1 MLERYLFKSGSF
13 LACLAAALSQHIV
26 DNGLIF
32 SGEQWAMAVDLM
44 QIGVSGLRTSQ
55 KQLDVASHNITNVNT
70 PGYSRQV
77 VEQKSDDAQWNGNNY
92 YGTGAY
98 IDNVSRAY
106 DQFVA
111 RELTLSTTQLEEA
124 NVKQQHLAML
134 DDFTSNSAVNSVN
147 SMNDFYHSVRS
158 LADNPSDLGS
168 RQTVLEHA
176 NQAAVNLNN
185 AHETLTNIRTD
196 VDQQLSVSL
205 ERVNALGQELA
216 AVNTSL
222 QQQSSS
228 DGSNDLFDQ
237 QRTLINELAKYTQVT
252 VLADKGSLANTVIIG
267 SGDTL
272 VSGVT
277 ASQLKLIDG
286 DPDIANKQIALI
298 NGNNS
303 KPIKSDTV
311 GGSLGAMLT
320 VRDDVID
327 KSLDQ
332 LGQMAIGF
340 GSQMN
345 DLQQQGVD
353 LNGQQGQALFNDINS
368 TEAMSQ
374 RALKPFGSSSDISVK
389 IDDINQLKL
398 GDYQLVS
405 EAEEGIDKKISISHM
420 VIDQQGNKTQLEA
433 NDEGKFVAKVDGL
446 EIIVNEQP
454 SLIAGETETTII
466 QPLRRGAADISLA
479 MTDPRGLAGH
489 RQFTAIAAESNSGSA
504 TITKLDNV
512 PDDAAGRYQL
522 KLNSVD
528 EKMTV
533 TVTDLKTNAEVE
545 LVDNSYSV
553 DDGATIVFKTSDT
566 TSIPVMTL
574 SAGAKANDSF
584 EIELGAQNS
593 QGGNGNFLAMQQ
605 VQHQKTMA
613 DGKSS
618 VIDVFEGLATD
629 VGMLKKNA
637 DKLSE
642 VNQLD
647 FDSASERVSNLS
659 GVNLDEEAAN
669 LMKFQQSYMASSRIM
684 SVAKETFDTL
694 MRAV

>member
-1 MLERYLFKSGSF
+1 M
-13 LACLAAALSQHIV
+13 AL
-26 DNGLIF
+26 
-32 SGEQWAMAVDLM
+32 DLM

-77 VEQKSDDAQWNGNNY
+77 VEQKADDAQWNGNSY

-106 DQFVA
+106 DQFAA

-134 DDFTSNSAVNSVN
+134 DDFTSKSAVNSVN

-185 AHETLTNIRTD
+185 SHETLTNIRTD
-196 VDQQLSVSL
+196 VNQQLSVSL
-205 ERVNALGQELA
+205 DRVNALGQELA

-237 QRTLINELAKYTQVT
+237 QRTLINELAQYTQVT

-272 VSGVT
+272 VSGVS
-277 ASQLKLIDG
+277 ASQLELVDG

-303 KPIKSDTV
+303 KPIKSDTI

-332 LGQMAIGF
+332 LGQMALGF
-340 GSQMN
+340 ASQMN

-353 LNGQQGQALFNDINS
+353 LEGQQGQALFNDINS
-368 TEAMSQ
+368 PNAMSQ

-389 IDDINQLKL
+389 IDDINQLKI

-405 EAEEGIDKKISISHM
+405 DATSHTL
-420 VIDQQGNKTQLEA
+420 IDQQGNKTALTA
-433 NDEGKFVAKVDGL
+433 NAKGKFEAKVDGL
-446 EIIVNEQP
+446 EITINKP
-454 SLIAGETETTII
+454 PTLMAGETETAII

-479 MTDPRGLAGH
+479 LTDPRGLAGH
-489 RQFTAIAAESNSGSA
+489 RQLTAIAAESNLGSA
-504 TITKLDNV
+504 TITKATAVSDN
-512 PDDAAGRYQL
+512 AAGRYQL
-522 KLNSVD
+522 QLNAAGD
-528 EKMTV
+528 QV
-533 TVTDLKTNAEVE
+533 TVTDLKTNTNIELADNQYSAEK
-545 LVDNSYSV
+545 
-553 DDGATIVFKTSDT
+553 GATIAFKTGATS
-566 TSIPVMTL
+566 SIPVMTL

-584 EIELGAQNS
+584 EVELGTQNA

-618 VIDVFEGLATD
+618 VIDLFEGLATD
-629 VGMLKKNA
+629 IGMLKKNA

>member
-1 MLERYLFKSGSF
+1 M
-13 LACLAAALSQHIV
+13 LAAALSQHV
-26 DNGLIF
+26 VGNGLIF
-32 SGEQWAMAVDLM
+32 SGEQWAMALDLM

-77 VEQKSDDAQWNGNNY
+77 VEQKTDDAQWNGNSY

-106 DQFVA
+106 DQFAA

-124 NVKQQHLAML
+124 NVKQQHLTML
-134 DDFTSNSAVNSVN
+134 DDFTSKSAVNSVN

-158 LADNPSDLGS
+158 LADTPNDLGS

-176 NQAAVNLNN
+176 NQAAANLNN
-185 AHETLTNIRTD
+185 AHEMLTNIRTD
-196 VDQQLSVSL
+196 VNQQLSVSL

-222 QQQSSS
+222 QQQSSR

-252 VLADKGSLANTVIIG
+252 VLADKGSLAHTVIIG

-272 VSGVT
+272 VSGVS
-277 ASQLKLIDG
+277 ASQLKVVDG
-286 DPDIANKQIALI
+286 DPDIANKQIALV
-298 NGNNS
+298 NGNSS
-303 KPIKSDTV
+303 KPIKSDTI

-340 GSQMN
+340 ASQMN
-345 DLQQQGVD
+345 QLQKQGVD
-353 LNGQQGQALFNDINS
+353 LEGNQGQDLFNDVNS
-368 TEAMSQ
+368 ANAMSQ
-374 RALKPFGSSSDISVK
+374 RALKPFGSQSDISVK
-389 IDDINQLKL
+389 IEDINQLKI

-405 EAEEGIDKKISISHM
+405 EATGHTL
-420 VIDQQGNKTQLEA
+420 IDQQGNKTQLTVNA
-433 NDEGKFVAKVDGL
+433 NGKFSTKIDGL
-446 EIIVNEQP
+446 EITVNTP
-454 SLIAGETETTII
+454 PTLIAGETETAVI

-489 RQFTAIAAESNSGSA
+489 SQLMAIATESNTGLA
-504 TITKLDNV
+504 TIAKVSTAV
-512 PDDAAGRYQL
+512 PDNFSGRYQL
-522 KLNSVD
+522 QLNAAGD
-528 EKMTV
+528 QI
-533 TVTDLKTNAEVE
+533 TVTDLKTNATVE
-545 LVDNSYSV
+545 LADNSYSAV
-553 DDGATIVFKTSDT
+553 NGATVAFKTGTT
-566 TSIPVMTL
+566 TSTPVMTL
-574 SAGAKANDSF
+574 SAGAQANDSF
-584 EIELGAQNS
+584 EIELGAQS
-593 QGGNGNFLAMQQ
+593 AQGGNGNFLAMQQ

-613 DGKSS
+613 EGKSS
-618 VIDVFEGLATD
+618 VIDLFEGLATD
-629 VGMLKKNA
+629 IGMLKKNA
-637 DKLSE
+637 DKSSE
-642 VNQLD
+642 INQLD

>member
-1 MLERYLFKSGSF
+1 M
-13 LACLAAALSQHIV
+13 AL
-26 DNGLIF
+26 
-32 SGEQWAMAVDLM
+32 DLM

-77 VEQKSDDAQWNGNNY
+77 VEQKADDAQWNGNSY

-106 DQFVA
+106 DQFAA

-134 DDFTSNSAVNSVN
+134 DDFTSKSAVNSVN

-185 AHETLTNIRTD
+185 SHETLTNIRTD
-196 VDQQLSVSL
+196 VNQQLSVSL
-205 ERVNALGQELA
+205 DRVNALGQELA

-237 QRTLINELAKYTQVT
+237 QRTLINELAQYTQVT

-272 VSGVT
+272 VSGVS
-277 ASQLKLIDG
+277 ASQLKLVDG

-303 KPIKSDTV
+303 KPIKSDTI

-332 LGQMAIGF
+332 LGQMALGF
-340 GSQMN
+340 ASQMN

-353 LNGQQGQALFNDINS
+353 LEGQQGQALFNDINS
-368 TEAMSQ
+368 PNAMSQ

-389 IDDINQLKL
+389 IDDINQLKI

-405 EAEEGIDKKISISHM
+405 EAAEGIDKKIAISHM

-454 SLIAGETETTII
+454 SLIAGETETAII

-479 MTDPRGLAGH
+479 LTDPRGLAGH
-489 RQFTAIAAESNSGSA
+489 RQLTAIAAESNLGSA
-504 TITKLDNV
+504 TITKATAVSDN
-512 PDDAAGRYQL
+512 AAGRYQL
-522 KLNSVD
+522 QLNAAGD
-528 EKMTV
+528 QV
-533 TVTDLKTNAEVE
+533 TVTDLKTNTNIELADNQYSAEK
-545 LVDNSYSV
+545 
-553 DDGATIVFKTSDT
+553 GATIAFKTGA
-566 TSIPVMTL
+566 TSSPVMTL

-584 EIELGAQNS
+584 EVELGTQNA

-618 VIDVFEGLATD
+618 VIDLFEGLATD
-629 VGMLKKNA
+629 IGMLKKNA

>member
-1 MLERYLFKSGSF
+1 
-13 LACLAAALSQHIV
+13 
-26 DNGLIF
+26 
-32 SGEQWAMAVDLM
+32 MAVDLM

-77 VEQKSDDAQWNGNNY
+77 VEQKADDAQWNGNSY

-106 DQFVA
+106 DQFAA

-134 DDFTSNSAVNSVN
+134 DDFTSKSAVNSVN

-158 LADNPSDLGS
+158 LADNPNDLGS

-196 VDQQLSVSL
+196 VNQQLSVSL

-237 QRTLINELAKYTQVT
+237 QRTLINELAQYTQVT

-272 VSGVT
+272 VSGVS
-277 ASQLKLIDG
+277 ASQLKLVDG

-303 KPIKSDTV
+303 KPIKSDTI

-332 LGQMAIGF
+332 LGQMALGF

-368 TEAMSQ
+368 PNAMSQ

-389 IDDINQLKL
+389 IDDINQLKI
-398 GDYQLVS
+398 GDYQL
-405 EAEEGIDKKISISHM
+405 ISDATSHTL
-420 VIDQQGNKTQLEA
+420 IDQQGNKTALTA
-433 NDEGKFVAKVDGL
+433 NEKGKFEAKVDGL
-446 EIIVNEQP
+446 EITINQP
-454 SLIAGETETTII
+454 PTLMAGETETTII

-479 MTDPRGLAGH
+479 LTDPRGLAGH
-489 RQFTAIAAESNSGSA
+489 RQLTAIAAESNLGSA
-504 TITKLDNV
+504 TITKATAVSDN
-512 PDDAAGRYQL
+512 AAGRYQL
-522 KLNSVD
+522 QLNAVGD
-528 EKMTV
+528 QV
-533 TVTDLKTNAEVE
+533 TVTDLKTNTNVE
-545 LVDNSYSV
+545 LAENKYSAEN
-553 DDGATIVFKTSDT
+553 GATIAFKTGATS
-566 TSIPVMTL
+566 SIPVMSL

-584 EIELGAQNS
+584 EIELGTQNA

-618 VIDVFEGLATD
+618 VIDLFEGLATD
-629 VGMLKKNA
+629 IGMLKKNA

>member
-1 MLERYLFKSGSF
+1 M
-13 LACLAAALSQHIV
+13 AL
-26 DNGLIF
+26 
-32 SGEQWAMAVDLM
+32 DLM

-77 VEQKSDDAQWNGNNY
+77 VEQKADDAQWNGNSY

-106 DQFVA
+106 DQFAA

-134 DDFTSNSAVNSVN
+134 DDFTSKSAVNSVN

-196 VDQQLSVSL
+196 VNQQLSVSL
-205 ERVNALGQELA
+205 DRVNALGQELA

-222 QQQSSS
+222 QQQPSS
-228 DGSNDLFDQ
+228 DGNNDLFDQ
-237 QRTLINELAKYTQVT
+237 QRTLINELAQYTQVT

-272 VSGVT
+272 VSGVS
-277 ASQLKLIDG
+277 ASQLKLVDG

-303 KPIKSDTV
+303 KPIKSDTI

-327 KSLDQ
+327 KSLDK

-340 GSQMN
+340 ASQMN

-368 TEAMSQ
+368 PNAMQQ
-374 RALKPFGSSSDISVK
+374 RALKPFGSASDISVK
-389 IDDINQLKL
+389 IDDINQLKI

-405 EAEEGIDKKISISHM
+405 DATSHTL
-420 VIDQQGNKTQLEA
+420 IDQQGNKTALTVNA
-433 NDEGKFVAKVDGL
+433 KGKFEAKVDGL
-446 EIIVNEQP
+446 DITINKPPTLMV
-454 SLIAGETETTII
+454 GETETTII

-479 MTDPRGLAGH
+479 ITDPRGLAGH
-489 RQFTAIAAESNSGSA
+489 RQLTAIAAESNLGSA
-504 TITKLDNV
+504 TITKATAVSDN
-512 PDDAAGRYQL
+512 AAGRYQL
-522 KLNSVD
+522 QLNAAGD
-528 EKMTV
+528 QV
-533 TVTDLKTNAEVE
+533 TVTDLKTNTNVE
-545 LVDNSYSV
+545 LADNKYSAEK
-553 DDGATIVFKTSDT
+553 GATIAFKTGT
-566 TSIPVMTL
+566 TSSIPVMTL

-584 EIELGAQNS
+584 EIELGVKNA

-613 DGKSS
+613 NGKSS
-618 VIDVFEGLATD
+618 VIDLFEGLATD
-629 VGMLKKNA
+629 IGMLKKNA

>member
-106 DQFVA
+106 DQFAA

-185 AHETLTNIRTD
+185 SHETLTNIRTD
-196 VDQQLSVSL
+196 VNQQLSVSL

-303 KPIKSDTV
+303 KPIKSDTI

-340 GSQMN
+340 ASQMN

-368 TEAMSQ
+368 PNAMSQ

-389 IDDINQLKL
+389 IDDINQLKI

-405 EAEEGIDKKISISHM
+405 DATSHTL
-420 VIDQQGNKTQLEA
+420 VDQQGNKTALTVNA
-433 NDEGKFVAKVDGL
+433 KGKFEAKVDGL
-446 EIIVNEQP
+446 EITINKLP
-454 SLIAGETETTII
+454 TLMTGETETAII

-479 MTDPRGLAGH
+479 LTDPRGLAGH
-489 RQFTAIAAESNSGSA
+489 RQLTAIAAESNTGSA
-504 TITKLDNV
+504 TITKATAVPDNV
-512 PDDAAGRYQL
+512 AGRYQL
-522 KLNSVD
+522 QLNAAGD
-528 EKMTV
+528 QI
-533 TVTDLKTNAEVE
+533 TVTDLKNNAEVE
-545 LVDNSYSV
+545 LADNKYSSEN
-553 DDGATIVFKTSDT
+553 GATIAFKTSAT
-566 TSIPVMTL
+566 TSIPVMTI
-574 SAGAKANDSF
+574 SANAAANDSF

-618 VIDVFEGLATD
+618 VIDVFESLATD

>member
-1 MLERYLFKSGSF
+1 
-13 LACLAAALSQHIV
+13 
-26 DNGLIF
+26 
-32 SGEQWAMAVDLM
+32 MAVDLM

-55 KQLDVASHNITNVNT
+55 KQLDVTSHNITNVNT

-77 VEQKSDDAQWNGNNY
+77 VEQKADDAQWNGNSY

-106 DQFVA
+106 DQFAA

-134 DDFTSNSAVNSVN
+134 DDFTSKSAVNSVN

-158 LADNPSDLGS
+158 LADNPNDLGS

-196 VDQQLSVSL
+196 VNQQLSVSL

-237 QRTLINELAKYTQVT
+237 QRTLINELAQYTQVT

-272 VSGVT
+272 VSGVS
-277 ASQLKLIDG
+277 ASQLKLVDG

-303 KPIKSDTV
+303 KPIKSDTI

-332 LGQMAIGF
+332 LGQMALGF

-368 TEAMSQ
+368 PNAMSQ

-389 IDDINQLKL
+389 IDDINQLKI
-398 GDYQLVS
+398 GDYQL
-405 EAEEGIDKKISISHM
+405 ISDATSHTL
-420 VIDQQGNKTQLEA
+420 IDQQGNKTALTA
-433 NDEGKFVAKVDGL
+433 NVKGKFEAKVDGL
-446 EIIVNEQP
+446 EITINQP
-454 SLIAGETETTII
+454 PTLMAGETETAII

-479 MTDPRGLAGH
+479 LTDPRGLAGH
-489 RQFTAIAAESNSGSA
+489 RQLTAIAAESNLGSA
-504 TITKLDNV
+504 TITKATAVSDN
-512 PDDAAGRYQL
+512 AAGRYQL
-522 KLNSVD
+522 QLNAAGD
-528 EKMTV
+528 QV
-533 TVTDLKTNAEVE
+533 TVTDLKTNTNVE
-545 LVDNSYSV
+545 LADNKYSAEN
-553 DDGATIVFKTSDT
+553 GATIAFKTGATS
-566 TSIPVMTL
+566 SIPVMSL

-584 EIELGAQNS
+584 EIELGTQNA

-618 VIDVFEGLATD
+618 VIDLFEGLATD
-629 VGMLKKNA
+629 IGMLKKNA

>member
-1 MLERYLFKSGSF
+1 
-13 LACLAAALSQHIV
+13 
-26 DNGLIF
+26 
-32 SGEQWAMAVDLM
+32 MAVDLM

-106 DQFVA
+106 DQFAA

-134 DDFTSNSAVNSVN
+134 DDFTSKSAVNSVN

-196 VDQQLSVSL
+196 VNQQLSVSL

-286 DPDIANKQIALI
+286 APDIANKQIALI

-303 KPIKSDTV
+303 KPIKSDTI

-340 GSQMN
+340 ASQMN

-368 TEAMSQ
+368 PNAMSQ

-389 IDDINQLKL
+389 IDDINQLKI

-405 EAEEGIDKKISISHM
+405 DATSHTL
-420 VIDQQGNKTQLEA
+420 VDQQGNKTALTVNA
-433 NDEGKFVAKVDGL
+433 KGKFEAKVNGL
-446 EIIVNEQP
+446 EITINKL
-454 SLIAGETETTII
+454 STLMTGETETAII

-479 MTDPRGLAGH
+479 LTDPRGLAGH
-489 RQFTAIAAESNSGSA
+489 RQLTAIAAESNTGSA
-504 TITKLDNV
+504 TITKATAVPDNV
-512 PDDAAGRYQL
+512 AGRYQL
-522 KLNSVD
+522 QLNAAGD
-528 EKMTV
+528 QI
-533 TVTDLKTNAEVE
+533 TVTDLKNNAEVE
-545 LVDNSYSV
+545 LADNKYSSEN
-553 DDGATIVFKTSDT
+553 GATIAFKTSAT
-566 TSIPVMTL
+566 TSIPVMTI
-574 SAGAKANDSF
+574 SANAAANDSF

-618 VIDVFEGLATD
+618 VIDVFESLATD

>member
-13 LACLAAALSQHIV
+13 LACLAAVLSQHIV

-77 VEQKSDDAQWNGNNY
+77 VEQKTDDAQWNGNNY

-106 DQFVA
+106 DQFAA

-134 DDFTSNSAVNSVN
+134 DDFTSKSAVNSVN

-185 AHETLTNIRTD
+185 ADETLTNIRTD
-196 VDQQLSVSL
+196 VNQQLSVSL

-303 KPIKSDTV
+303 KPIKSDTI

-340 GSQMN
+340 ASQMN

-374 RALKPFGSSSDISVK
+374 RALKPFGSASDISVK
-389 IDDINQLKL
+389 IDDINQLKI

-405 EAEEGIDKKISISHM
+405 EAAEGIDKKIAIRHM

-479 MTDPRGLAGH
+479 LTDPRGLAGH
-489 RQFTAIAAESNSGSA
+489 RQLTAIAAESNTGSA
-504 TITKLDNV
+504 TITKATAVPDNV
-512 PDDAAGRYQL
+512 AGRYQL
-522 KLNSVD
+522 QLNAAGD
-528 EKMTV
+528 QI
-533 TVTDLKTNAEVE
+533 TVTDLKNNAEVE
-545 LVDNSYSV
+545 LVDNSYSA
-553 DDGATIVFKTSDT
+553 DKSATIAFKTGATS
-566 TSIPVMTL
+566 SIPVMTL

-584 EIELGAQNS
+584 EIELGTQNS

-618 VIDVFEGLATD
+618 VIDVFESLATD

>member
-106 DQFVA
+106 DQFAA

-134 DDFTSNSAVNSVN
+134 DDFTSKSAVNSVN

-185 AHETLTNIRTD
+185 SHETLTNIRTD
-196 VDQQLSVSL
+196 VNHQLSVSL

-345 DLQQQGVD
+345 DLQQLGVD

-374 RALKPFGSSSDISVK
+374 RALKPFDSDSAISVK

-405 EAEEGIDKKISISHM
+405 DATSHTL
-420 VIDQQGNKTQLEA
+420 IDQQGNETVLTA
-433 NDEGKFVAKVDGL
+433 NTKGKLAAKVDGL
-446 EIIVNEQP
+446 EITINTP
-454 SLIAGETETTII
+454 PTLMAGETETTII

-489 RQFTAIAAESNSGSA
+489 RQFTAIAAESNLGSA
-504 TITKLDNV
+504 TITKAENV

-545 LVDNSYSV
+545 LVDNSYST
-553 DDGATIVFKTSDT
+553 DKSTTIVFKHDDPP
-566 TSIPVMTL
+566 SIPVMTL

-618 VIDVFEGLATD
+618 VIDVFESLATD

>member
-1 MLERYLFKSGSF
+1 
-13 LACLAAALSQHIV
+13 
-26 DNGLIF
+26 
-32 SGEQWAMAVDLM
+32 MAVDLM

-77 VEQKSDDAQWNGNNY
+77 VEQKADDAQWNGNSY

-106 DQFVA
+106 DQFAA

-134 DDFTSNSAVNSVN
+134 DDFTSKSAVNSVN

-158 LADNPSDLGS
+158 LADNPNDLGS

-196 VDQQLSVSL
+196 VNQQLSVSL

-228 DGSNDLFDQ
+228 DDSNDLFDQ
-237 QRTLINELAKYTQVT
+237 QRTLINELAQYTQVT

-272 VSGVT
+272 VSGVS
-277 ASQLKLIDG
+277 ASQLKLVDG

-303 KPIKSDTV
+303 KPIKSDTI

-332 LGQMAIGF
+332 LGQMALGF

-368 TEAMSQ
+368 PNAMSQ

-389 IDDINQLKL
+389 IDDINQLKI

-405 EAEEGIDKKISISHM
+405 EAVEGIDKKIAISHM
-420 VIDQQGNKTQLEA
+420 VIDHQGNKTQLEA

-454 SLIAGETETTII
+454 SLIAGETETAII

-479 MTDPRGLAGH
+479 LTDPRGLAGH
-489 RQFTAIAAESNSGSA
+489 RQLTAIAAESNLGSA
-504 TITKLDNV
+504 TITKATAVSDN
-512 PDDAAGRYQL
+512 AAGRYQL
-522 KLNSVD
+522 QLNAAGD
-528 EKMTV
+528 QV
-533 TVTDLKTNAEVE
+533 TVTDLKTNTNVE
-545 LVDNSYSV
+545 LADNKYSAEN
-553 DDGATIVFKTSDT
+553 GATIAFKTGA
-566 TSIPVMTL
+566 TSSISVMSL

-584 EIELGAQNS
+584 EIELGTQNA

-618 VIDVFEGLATD
+618 VIDLFEGLATD
-629 VGMLKKNA
+629 IGMLKKNA

>member
-1 MLERYLFKSGSF
+1 M
-13 LACLAAALSQHIV
+13 
-26 DNGLIF
+26 NF
-32 SGEQWAMAVDLM
+32 SGEQQAMALDLM

-77 VEQKSDDAQWNGNNY
+77 VEQKADDAQWNGNSY

-106 DQFVA
+106 DQFAA

-134 DDFTSNSAVNSVN
+134 DDFTSKSAVNSVN

-185 AHETLTNIRTD
+185 SHETLTNIRTD
-196 VDQQLSVSL
+196 VNQQLSVSL
-205 ERVNALGQELA
+205 DRVNALGQELA

-237 QRTLINELAKYTQVT
+237 QRTLINELAQYTQVT

-272 VSGVT
+272 VSGVS
-277 ASQLKLIDG
+277 ASQLKLVDG

-303 KPIKSDTV
+303 KPIKSDTI

-332 LGQMAIGF
+332 LGQMALGF
-340 GSQMN
+340 ASQMN

-368 TEAMSQ
+368 PNAMSQ

-389 IDDINQLKL
+389 IDDINQLKI

-405 EAEEGIDKKISISHM
+405 DATSHTL
-420 VIDQQGNKTQLEA
+420 IDQQGNKTALTA
-433 NDEGKFVAKVDGL
+433 NAKGKFEAKVDGL
-446 EIIVNEQP
+446 EITINKP
-454 SLIAGETETTII
+454 PTLMAGETETTII

-479 MTDPRGLAGH
+479 LTDPRGLAGH
-489 RQFTAIAAESNSGSA
+489 RQLTAIAAESNLGSA
-504 TITKLDNV
+504 TITKATAVSDN
-512 PDDAAGRYQL
+512 AAGRYQL
-522 KLNSVD
+522 QLNAAGD
-528 EKMTV
+528 QV
-533 TVTDLKTNAEVE
+533 TVTDLKTNTNIELADNQYSAEK
-545 LVDNSYSV
+545 
-553 DDGATIVFKTSDT
+553 GATIAFKTGATS
-566 TSIPVMTL
+566 SIPVMTL
-574 SAGAKANDSF
+574 SVGAKANDSF
-584 EIELGAQNS
+584 EVELGTQNA

-618 VIDVFEGLATD
+618 VIDLFEGLATD
-629 VGMLKKNA
+629 IGMLKKNA

>member
-1 MLERYLFKSGSF
+1 L
-13 LACLAAALSQHIV
+13 
-26 DNGLIF
+26 NF
-32 SGEQWAMAVDLM
+32 SGEQQAMALDLM

-77 VEQKSDDAQWNGNNY
+77 VEQKADDAQWNGNSY

-106 DQFVA
+106 DQFAA

-134 DDFTSNSAVNSVN
+134 DDFTSKSAVNSVN

-185 AHETLTNIRTD
+185 SHETLTNIRTD
-196 VDQQLSVSL
+196 VNQQLSVSL
-205 ERVNALGQELA
+205 DRVNALGQELA

-237 QRTLINELAKYTQVT
+237 QRTLINELAQYTQVT

-272 VSGVT
+272 VSGVS
-277 ASQLKLIDG
+277 ASQLKLVDG

-303 KPIKSDTV
+303 KPIKSDTI

-332 LGQMAIGF
+332 LGQMALGF
-340 GSQMN
+340 ASQMN

-353 LNGQQGQALFNDINS
+353 LEGQQGQALFNDINS
-368 TEAMSQ
+368 PNAMSQ

-389 IDDINQLKL
+389 IDDINQLKI

-405 EAEEGIDKKISISHM
+405 EAAEGIDKKIAISHM

-479 MTDPRGLAGH
+479 LTDPRGLAGH
-489 RQFTAIAAESNSGSA
+489 RQLTAIAAESNLGSA
-504 TITKLDNV
+504 TITKATAVSDN
-512 PDDAAGRYQL
+512 AAGRYQL
-522 KLNSVD
+522 QLNAAGD
-528 EKMTV
+528 QV
-533 TVTDLKTNAEVE
+533 TVTDLKTNTNIELADNKYSAEK
-545 LVDNSYSV
+545 
-553 DDGATIVFKTSDT
+553 GATIAFKTGATS
-566 TSIPVMTL
+566 SIPVMTL

-584 EIELGAQNS
+584 EVELGTQNA

-618 VIDVFEGLATD
+618 VIDLFEGLATD
-629 VGMLKKNA
+629 IGMLKKNA

>member
-1 MLERYLFKSGSF
+1 
-13 LACLAAALSQHIV
+13 
-26 DNGLIF
+26 
-32 SGEQWAMAVDLM
+32 MAVDLM

-77 VEQKSDDAQWNGNNY
+77 VEQKADDAQWNGNSY

-106 DQFVA
+106 DQFA
-111 RELTLSTTQLEEA
+111 ACELTLSTTQLEEA

-134 DDFTSNSAVNSVN
+134 DDFTSKSAVNSVN

-158 LADNPSDLGS
+158 LADNPNDLGS

-176 NQAAVNLNN
+176 NQATVNLNN

-196 VDQQLSVSL
+196 VNQQLSVSL

-237 QRTLINELAKYTQVT
+237 QRTLINELAQYTQVT

-272 VSGVT
+272 VSGVS
-277 ASQLKLIDG
+277 ASQLKLVDG

-303 KPIKSDTV
+303 KPIKSDTI

-332 LGQMAIGF
+332 LGQMALGF

-368 TEAMSQ
+368 PNAMSQ

-389 IDDINQLKL
+389 IDDINQLKI
-398 GDYQLVS
+398 GDYQL
-405 EAEEGIDKKISISHM
+405 ISDATSHTL
-420 VIDQQGNKTQLEA
+420 IDQQGNKTALTA
-433 NDEGKFVAKVDGL
+433 NEKGKFEAKVDGL
-446 EIIVNEQP
+446 EITINQP
-454 SLIAGETETTII
+454 PTLMAGETETTII

-479 MTDPRGLAGH
+479 LTDPRGLAGH
-489 RQFTAIAAESNSGSA
+489 RQLTAIAAESNLGSA
-504 TITKLDNV
+504 TIIKATAVSDNV
-512 PDDAAGRYQL
+512 AGRYQL
-522 KLNSVD
+522 QLNAAGD
-528 EKMTV
+528 QV
-533 TVTDLKTNAEVE
+533 TVTDLKTNTNVE
-545 LVDNSYSV
+545 LADNKYSAEN
-553 DDGATIVFKTSDT
+553 GATIAFKTGATS
-566 TSIPVMTL
+566 SIPVMSL

-584 EIELGAQNS
+584 EIELGTQNA

-618 VIDVFEGLATD
+618 VIDLFEGLATD
-629 VGMLKKNA
+629 IGMLKKNA

>member
-1 MLERYLFKSGSF
+1 
-13 LACLAAALSQHIV
+13 
-26 DNGLIF
+26 
-32 SGEQWAMAVDLM
+32 MAVDLM

-106 DQFVA
+106 DQFAA

-134 DDFTSNSAVNSVN
+134 DDFTSKSAVNSVN

-185 AHETLTNIRTD
+185 SHETLTNIRTD
-196 VDQQLSVSL
+196 VNHQLSVSL

-345 DLQQQGVD
+345 DLQQLGVD

-374 RALKPFGSSSDISVK
+374 RALKPFDSDSAISVK

-405 EAEEGIDKKISISHM
+405 DATSHTL
-420 VIDQQGNKTQLEA
+420 IDQQGNETVLTA
-433 NDEGKFVAKVDGL
+433 NTKGKLAAKVDGL
-446 EIIVNEQP
+446 EITINTP
-454 SLIAGETETTII
+454 PTLMAGETETTII

-489 RQFTAIAAESNSGSA
+489 RQFTAIAAESNLGSA
-504 TITKLDNV
+504 TITKAENV

-545 LVDNSYSV
+545 LVDNSYST
-553 DDGATIVFKTSDT
+553 DKSTTIVFKHDDPP
-566 TSIPVMTL
+566 SIPVMTL

-618 VIDVFEGLATD
+618 VIDVFESLATD

>member
-1 MLERYLFKSGSF
+1 M
-13 LACLAAALSQHIV
+13 AL
-26 DNGLIF
+26 
-32 SGEQWAMAVDLM
+32 DLM

-77 VEQKSDDAQWNGNNY
+77 VEQKADDAQWNGNSY

-106 DQFVA
+106 DQFAA

-134 DDFTSNSAVNSVN
+134 DDFTSKSAVNSVN

-185 AHETLTNIRTD
+185 SHETLTNIRTD
-196 VDQQLSVSL
+196 VNQQLSVSL
-205 ERVNALGQELA
+205 DRVNALGQELA

-237 QRTLINELAKYTQVT
+237 QRTLINELAQYTQVT

-272 VSGVT
+272 VSGVS
-277 ASQLKLIDG
+277 ASQLELVDG

-303 KPIKSDTV
+303 KPIKSDTI

-332 LGQMAIGF
+332 LGQMALGF
-340 GSQMN
+340 ASQMN

-353 LNGQQGQALFNDINS
+353 LEGQQGQALFNDINNPN
-368 TEAMSQ
+368 AMSQ

-389 IDDINQLKL
+389 IDDINQLKI

-405 EAEEGIDKKISISHM
+405 DATSHTL
-420 VIDQQGNKTQLEA
+420 IDQQGNKTALTA
-433 NDEGKFVAKVDGL
+433 NAKGKFEAKVDGL
-446 EIIVNEQP
+446 EITINKP
-454 SLIAGETETTII
+454 PTLMAGETETTII

-479 MTDPRGLAGH
+479 LTDPRGLAGH
-489 RQFTAIAAESNSGSA
+489 RQLTAIAAESNLGSA
-504 TITKLDNV
+504 TITKATAVSDN
-512 PDDAAGRYQL
+512 AAGRYQL
-522 KLNSVD
+522 QLNAAGD
-528 EKMTV
+528 QV
-533 TVTDLKTNAEVE
+533 TVTDLKTNTNIELADNQYSAEK
-545 LVDNSYSV
+545 
-553 DDGATIVFKTSDT
+553 GATIAFKTGA
-566 TSIPVMTL
+566 TSSPVMTL

-584 EIELGAQNS
+584 EVELGTQNA

-618 VIDVFEGLATD
+618 VIDLFEGLATD
-629 VGMLKKNA
+629 IGMLKKNA

>member
-106 DQFVA
+106 DQFAA

-134 DDFTSNSAVNSVN
+134 DDFTSKSAVNSVN

-196 VDQQLSVSL
+196 VNQQLSVSL

-303 KPIKSDTV
+303 KPIKSDTI

-340 GSQMN
+340 ASQMN

-368 TEAMSQ
+368 PNAMSQ

-389 IDDINQLKL
+389 IDDINQLKI

-405 EAEEGIDKKISISHM
+405 DATSHTL
-420 VIDQQGNKTQLEA
+420 VDQQGNKTALTVNA
-433 NDEGKFVAKVDGL
+433 KGKFEAKVDGL
-446 EIIVNEQP
+446 EITINKLP
-454 SLIAGETETTII
+454 TLMTGETETAII

-479 MTDPRGLAGH
+479 LTDPRGLAGH
-489 RQFTAIAAESNSGSA
+489 RQLTAIAAESNTGSA
-504 TITKLDNV
+504 TITKATAVPDNV
-512 PDDAAGRYQL
+512 AGRYQL
-522 KLNSVD
+522 QLNAAGD
-528 EKMTV
+528 QI
-533 TVTDLKTNAEVE
+533 TVTDLKNNAEVE
-545 LVDNSYSV
+545 LVDNSYSA
-553 DDGATIVFKTSDT
+553 DKSATIVFKHDDPP
-566 TSIPVMTL
+566 SIPVMTL

-584 EIELGAQNS
+584 EIELGTQNS

-618 VIDVFEGLATD
+618 VIDVFESLATD

>member
-1 MLERYLFKSGSF
+1 M
-13 LACLAAALSQHIV
+13 AL
-26 DNGLIF
+26 
-32 SGEQWAMAVDLM
+32 DLM

-77 VEQKSDDAQWNGNNY
+77 VEQKADDAQWNGNSY

-106 DQFVA
+106 DQFAA

-134 DDFTSNSAVNSVN
+134 DDFTSKSAVNSVN

-185 AHETLTNIRTD
+185 SHETLTNIRTD
-196 VDQQLSVSL
+196 VNQQLSVSL
-205 ERVNALGQELA
+205 DRVNALGQELA

-237 QRTLINELAKYTQVT
+237 QRTLINELAQYTQVT

-272 VSGVT
+272 VSGVS
-277 ASQLKLIDG
+277 ASQLKLVDG

-303 KPIKSDTV
+303 KPIKSDTI

-332 LGQMAIGF
+332 LGQMALGF
-340 GSQMN
+340 ASQMN

-368 TEAMSQ
+368 PNAMSQ

-389 IDDINQLKL
+389 IDDINQLKI

-405 EAEEGIDKKISISHM
+405 DATSHTL
-420 VIDQQGNKTQLEA
+420 IDQQGNKTALTA
-433 NDEGKFVAKVDGL
+433 NAKGKFEAKVDGL
-446 EIIVNEQP
+446 EITINKP
-454 SLIAGETETTII
+454 PTLMAGETETTII

-479 MTDPRGLAGH
+479 LTDPRGLAGH
-489 RQFTAIAAESNSGSA
+489 RQLTAIAAESNLGSA
-504 TITKLDNV
+504 TITKATAVSDN
-512 PDDAAGRYQL
+512 AAGRYQL
-522 KLNSVD
+522 QLNAAGD
-528 EKMTV
+528 QV
-533 TVTDLKTNAEVE
+533 TVTDLKTNTNIELADNQYSAEK
-545 LVDNSYSV
+545 
-553 DDGATIVFKTSDT
+553 GATIAFKTGATS
-566 TSIPVMTL
+566 SIPVMTL
-574 SAGAKANDSF
+574 SVGAKANDSF
-584 EIELGAQNS
+584 EVELGTQNA

-618 VIDVFEGLATD
+618 VIDLFEGLATD
-629 VGMLKKNA
+629 IGMLKKNA

>member
-106 DQFVA
+106 DQFAA

-134 DDFTSNSAVNSVN
+134 DDFTSKSAVNSVN

-185 AHETLTNIRTD
+185 SHETLTNIRTD
-196 VDQQLSVSL
+196 VNQQLSVSL

-237 QRTLINELAKYTQVT
+237 QRTLINELSKYTQVT

-303 KPIKSDTV
+303 KPIKSDTI

-340 GSQMN
+340 ASQMN

-389 IDDINQLKL
+389 IDDINQLKI

-405 EAEEGIDKKISISHM
+405 DATSHTL
-420 VIDQQGNKTQLEA
+420 VDQQGNKTALTVNA
-433 NDEGKFVAKVDGL
+433 KGKFEAKVDGL
-446 EIIVNEQP
+446 EITINKP
-454 SLIAGETETTII
+454 PTLMTGETETAII

-479 MTDPRGLAGH
+479 LTDPRGLAGH
-489 RQFTAIAAESNSGSA
+489 RQLTAIAAESNTGSA
-504 TITKLDNV
+504 TITKATAVPDNV
-512 PDDAAGRYQL
+512 AGRYQL
-522 KLNSVD
+522 QLNAAGD
-528 EKMTV
+528 QI
-533 TVTDLKTNAEVE
+533 TVTDLKNNAEVE
-545 LVDNSYSV
+545 LVDNSYSA
-553 DDGATIVFKTSDT
+553 DKSATIVFKHDDPP
-566 TSIPVMTL
+566 SIPVMTL

-584 EIELGAQNS
+584 EIELGTQNS

-618 VIDVFEGLATD
+618 VIDVFESLATD

>member
-106 DQFVA
+106 DQFAA

-134 DDFTSNSAVNSVN
+134 DDFTSKSAVNSVN

-185 AHETLTNIRTD
+185 SHETLTNIRTD
-196 VDQQLSVSL
+196 VNQQLSVSL

-303 KPIKSDTV
+303 KPIKSDTI

-340 GSQMN
+340 ASQMN

-368 TEAMSQ
+368 PNAMSQ

-389 IDDINQLKL
+389 IDDINQLKI

-405 EAEEGIDKKISISHM
+405 DATSHTL
-420 VIDQQGNKTQLEA
+420 VDQQGNKTALTVNA
-433 NDEGKFVAKVDGL
+433 KGKFEAKVDGL
-446 EIIVNEQP
+446 EITINKLP
-454 SLIAGETETTII
+454 TLMTGETETAII

-479 MTDPRGLAGH
+479 LTDPRGLAGH
-489 RQFTAIAAESNSGSA
+489 RQLTAIAAESNTGSA
-504 TITKLDNV
+504 TITKATAVPDNV
-512 PDDAAGRYQL
+512 AGRYQL
-522 KLNSVD
+522 QLNAAGD
-528 EKMTV
+528 QI
-533 TVTDLKTNAEVE
+533 TVTDLKNNAEVE
-545 LVDNSYSV
+545 LVDNSYSA
-553 DDGATIVFKTSDT
+553 DKSATIVFKHDDPP
-566 TSIPVMTL
+566 SIPVMTL

-584 EIELGAQNS
+584 EIELGTQNS

-618 VIDVFEGLATD
+618 VIDVFESLATD

>member
-1 MLERYLFKSGSF
+1 
-13 LACLAAALSQHIV
+13 
-26 DNGLIF
+26 
-32 SGEQWAMAVDLM
+32 MAVDLM

-106 DQFVA
+106 DQFAA

-134 DDFTSNSAVNSVN
+134 DDFTSKSAVNSVN

-196 VDQQLSVSL
+196 VNQQLSVSL

-303 KPIKSDTV
+303 KPIKSDTI

-340 GSQMN
+340 ASQMN

-368 TEAMSQ
+368 AKAMSQ
-374 RALKPFGSSSDISVK
+374 RALGSSDISVK

-405 EAEEGIDKKISISHM
+405 DASSHTL
-420 VIDQQGNKTQLEA
+420 IDQQGNKTQLETDA
-433 NDEGKFVAKVDGL
+433 DGKFFAKVDGL
-446 EIIVNEQP
+446 EITINKPATLTV
-454 SLIAGETETTII
+454 GETETIII

-489 RQFTAIAAESNSGSA
+489 RQLTAIAAESNTGSA
-504 TITKLDNV
+504 TITKATAV
-512 PDDAAGRYQL
+512 PDNAAGRYQL
-522 KLNSVD
+522 QLNAAGD
-528 EKMTV
+528 QI
-533 TVTDLKTNAEVE
+533 TVTDLKNNAEVE
-545 LVDNSYSV
+545 LVDNSYSA
-553 DDGATIVFKTSDT
+553 DKSATIVFKHDDPP
-566 TSIPVMTL
+566 SIPVMTL

-584 EIELGAQNS
+584 EIELGTQNS

-618 VIDVFEGLATD
+618 VIDVFESLATD

>member
-1 MLERYLFKSGSF
+1 
-13 LACLAAALSQHIV
+13 
-26 DNGLIF
+26 
-32 SGEQWAMAVDLM
+32 MAVDLM

-77 VEQKSDDAQWNGNNY
+77 VEQKADDAQWNGNSY

-106 DQFVA
+106 DQFAA

-134 DDFTSNSAVNSVN
+134 DDFTSKSAVNSVN

-158 LADNPSDLGS
+158 LADNPNDLGS

-185 AHETLTNIRTD
+185 SHETLTNIRTD
-196 VDQQLSVSL
+196 VNQQLSVSL

-237 QRTLINELAKYTQVT
+237 QRTLINELAQYTQVT

-272 VSGVT
+272 VSGVS
-277 ASQLKLIDG
+277 ASQLKLVDG

-303 KPIKSDTV
+303 KPIKSDTI

-332 LGQMAIGF
+332 LGQMALGF
-340 GSQMN
+340 GAQMN

-368 TEAMSQ
+368 PNAMSQ

-389 IDDINQLKL
+389 IDDINQLKI
-398 GDYQLVS
+398 GDYQL
-405 EAEEGIDKKISISHM
+405 ISDATSHTL
-420 VIDQQGNKTQLEA
+420 IDQQGNKTALTA
-433 NDEGKFVAKVDGL
+433 NAKGKFEAKVDGL
-446 EIIVNEQP
+446 EITINKP
-454 SLIAGETETTII
+454 PTLMAGETETTII

-489 RQFTAIAAESNSGSA
+489 RQLTAIAAESNLGSA
-504 TITKLDNV
+504 TITKATAVPDNV
-512 PDDAAGRYQL
+512 AGRYQL
-522 KLNSVD
+522 QLNAAGD
-528 EKMTV
+528 QV
-533 TVTDLKTNAEVE
+533 TVTDLKTNTNVE
-545 LVDNSYSV
+545 LADNKYSAEN
-553 DDGATIVFKTSDT
+553 GATIAFKTGATPST
-566 TSIPVMTL
+566 PVMSL
-574 SAGAKANDSF
+574 SAGAQANDSF
-584 EIELGAQNS
+584 EIELGTQNA

-618 VIDVFEGLATD
+618 VIDLFEGLATD
-629 VGMLKKNA
+629 IGMLKKNA

>member
-1 MLERYLFKSGSF
+1 
-13 LACLAAALSQHIV
+13 
-26 DNGLIF
+26 
-32 SGEQWAMAVDLM
+32 MAVDLM

-77 VEQKSDDAQWNGNNY
+77 VEQKTDNAQWNGNNY

-106 DQFVA
+106 DQFAA

-134 DDFTSNSAVNSVN
+134 DDFTSKSAVNSVN

-185 AHETLTNIRTD
+185 SHETLTNIRTD
-196 VDQQLSVSL
+196 VNQQLSVSL

-303 KPIKSDTV
+303 KPIKSDTI

-340 GSQMN
+340 ASQMN

-405 EAEEGIDKKISISHM
+405 DATSHTL
-420 VIDQQGNKTQLEA
+420 IDQQGNETVLTA
-433 NDEGKFVAKVDGL
+433 NTKGKLAAKVDGL
-446 EIIVNEQP
+446 EITINTP
-454 SLIAGETETTII
+454 PTLMAGETETTII

-489 RQFTAIAAESNSGSA
+489 RQFTAIAAESNLGSA
-504 TITKLDNV
+504 TIAQVSTAVPDNFGRNYQVKFNDKLD
-512 PDDAAGRYQL
+512 QI
-522 KLNSVD
+522 
-528 EKMTV
+528 
-533 TVTDLKTNAEVE
+533 TVTDLKTNTNVE
-545 LVDNSYSV
+545 LADNKYSSEN
-553 DDGATIVFKTSDT
+553 GATIAIKTSDT

>member
-1 MLERYLFKSGSF
+1 M
-13 LACLAAALSQHIV
+13 AL
-26 DNGLIF
+26 
-32 SGEQWAMAVDLM
+32 DLM

-77 VEQKSDDAQWNGNNY
+77 VEQKADDAQWNGNSY

-106 DQFVA
+106 DQFAA

-134 DDFTSNSAVNSVN
+134 DDFTSKSAVNSVN

-185 AHETLTNIRTD
+185 SHETLTNIRTD
-196 VDQQLSVSL
+196 VNQQLSVSL
-205 ERVNALGQELA
+205 DRVNAVGQELA

-237 QRTLINELAKYTQVT
+237 QRTLINELAQYTQVT

-272 VSGVT
+272 VSGVS
-277 ASQLKLIDG
+277 ASQLKLVDG

-303 KPIKSDTV
+303 KPIKSDTI

-332 LGQMAIGF
+332 LGQMALGF
-340 GSQMN
+340 ASQMN

-353 LNGQQGQALFNDINS
+353 LEGQQGQALFNDINS
-368 TEAMSQ
+368 PNAMSQ

-389 IDDINQLKL
+389 IDDINQLKI

-405 EAEEGIDKKISISHM
+405 DATSHTL
-420 VIDQQGNKTQLEA
+420 IDQQGNKTALTA
-433 NDEGKFVAKVDGL
+433 NAKGKFEAKVDGL
-446 EIIVNEQP
+446 EITINKP
-454 SLIAGETETTII
+454 PTLMAGETETTII

-479 MTDPRGLAGH
+479 LTDPRGLAGH
-489 RQFTAIAAESNSGSA
+489 RQLTAIAAESNLGSA
-504 TITKLDNV
+504 TITKATAVSDN
-512 PDDAAGRYQL
+512 AAGRYQL
-522 KLNSVD
+522 QLNAAGD
-528 EKMTV
+528 QV
-533 TVTDLKTNAEVE
+533 TVTDLKTNTNIELADNQYSAEK
-545 LVDNSYSV
+545 
-553 DDGATIVFKTSDT
+553 GATIAFKTGATS
-566 TSIPVMTL
+566 SIPVMTL

-584 EIELGAQNS
+584 EVELGTQNA

-618 VIDVFEGLATD
+618 VIDLFEGLATD
-629 VGMLKKNA
+629 IGMLKKNA

>member
-1 MLERYLFKSGSF
+1 M
-13 LACLAAALSQHIV
+13 
-26 DNGLIF
+26 NF
-32 SGEQWAMAVDLM
+32 SGEQQAMALDLM

-77 VEQKSDDAQWNGNNY
+77 VEQKADDAQWNGNSY

-106 DQFVA
+106 DQFAA

-134 DDFTSNSAVNSVN
+134 DDFTSKSAVNSVN
-147 SMNDFYHSVRS
+147 SMNNFYHSVRS

-185 AHETLTNIRTD
+185 SHETLTNIRTD
-196 VDQQLSVSL
+196 VNQQLSVSL
-205 ERVNALGQELA
+205 DRVNALGQELA

-237 QRTLINELAKYTQVT
+237 QRTLINELAQYTQVT

-272 VSGVT
+272 VSGVS
-277 ASQLKLIDG
+277 ASQLKLVDG

-303 KPIKSDTV
+303 KPIKSDTI

-332 LGQMAIGF
+332 LGQMALGF
-340 GSQMN
+340 ASQMN

-353 LNGQQGQALFNDINS
+353 LEGQQGQALFNDINS
-368 TEAMSQ
+368 PNAMSQ

-389 IDDINQLKL
+389 IDDINQLKI

-405 EAEEGIDKKISISHM
+405 EAAEGIDKKIAISHM

-454 SLIAGETETTII
+454 SLIAGETETAII

-479 MTDPRGLAGH
+479 LTDPRGLAGH
-489 RQFTAIAAESNSGSA
+489 RQLTAIAAESNLGSA
-504 TITKLDNV
+504 TITKATAVSDN
-512 PDDAAGRYQL
+512 AAGRYQL
-522 KLNSVD
+522 QLNAAGD
-528 EKMTV
+528 QV
-533 TVTDLKTNAEVE
+533 TVTDLKTNTNIELADNQYSAEK
-545 LVDNSYSV
+545 
-553 DDGATIVFKTSDT
+553 GATIAFKTGATS
-566 TSIPVMTL
+566 SIPVMTL
-574 SAGAKANDSF
+574 SVGAKANDSF
-584 EIELGAQNS
+584 EVELGTQNA

-618 VIDVFEGLATD
+618 VIDLFEGLATD
-629 VGMLKKNA
+629 IGMLKKNA

>member
-106 DQFVA
+106 DQFAA

-196 VDQQLSVSL
+196 VNQQLSVSL

-303 KPIKSDTV
+303 KPIKSDTI

-340 GSQMN
+340 ASQMN

-368 TEAMSQ
+368 PNAMSQ

-389 IDDINQLKL
+389 IDDINQLKI

-405 EAEEGIDKKISISHM
+405 DATSHTL
-420 VIDQQGNKTQLEA
+420 VDQQGNKTALTVNA
-433 NDEGKFVAKVDGL
+433 KGKFEAKVDGL
-446 EIIVNEQP
+446 EITINKLP
-454 SLIAGETETTII
+454 TLMAGETETTII

-489 RQFTAIAAESNSGSA
+489 RQLTAIAAESNTGSA
-504 TITKLDNV
+504 TITKATAVPDNV
-512 PDDAAGRYQL
+512 AGRFQLQLNAAGDQI
-522 KLNSVD
+522 
-528 EKMTV
+528 
-533 TVTDLKTNAEVE
+533 TVTDLKNNAEVE
-545 LVDNSYSV
+545 LVDNSYSA
-553 DDGATIVFKTSDT
+553 DKSATIVFKHDDPP
-566 TSIPVMTL
+566 SIPVMTL
-574 SAGAKANDSF
+574 SAGAKANDTF
-584 EIELGAQNS
+584 EIELGTQNS

-618 VIDVFEGLATD
+618 VIDLFEGLATD
-629 VGMLKKNA
+629 IGMLKKNA

>member
-1 MLERYLFKSGSF
+1 
-13 LACLAAALSQHIV
+13 
-26 DNGLIF
+26 
-32 SGEQWAMAVDLM
+32 MAVDLM

-77 VEQKSDDAQWNGNNY
+77 VEQKADNAHWNGNNY

-106 DQFVA
+106 DQFAA

-134 DDFTSNSAVNSVN
+134 DDFTSKSAVNSVN
-147 SMNDFYHSVRS
+147 SINDFYHSVRS

-196 VDQQLSVSL
+196 VNQQLDVSL

-222 QQQSSS
+222 QQQSNS

-272 VSGVT
+272 VSGVS
-277 ASQLKLIDG
+277 ASQLKLVDG
-286 DPDIANKQIALI
+286 DPDVANKQIALI

-303 KPIKSDTV
+303 KPIKSDTI

-368 TEAMSQ
+368 AKAMSQ

-405 EAEEGIDKKISISHM
+405 DASSHTL
-420 VIDQQGNKTQLEA
+420 IDQQGNKTQLEA
-433 NDEGKFVAKVDGL
+433 GADGKFVAKVDGL
-446 EIIVNEQP
+446 EIIINQP
-454 SLIAGETETTII
+454 PTLTAGETETTII
-466 QPLRRGAADISLA
+466 QPSRRGAADISLA

-489 RQFTAIAAESNSGSA
+489 RQLTAIAAESNTGSA
-504 TITKLDNV
+504 SITKAENV

-522 KLNSVD
+522 QLNAAGD
-528 EKMTV
+528 QV
-533 TVTDLKTNAEVE
+533 TVTDLKTNTNVE
-545 LVDNSYSV
+545 LVDNRYSAA
-553 DDGATIVFKTSDT
+553 DGANIAFKTSAT
-566 TSIPVMTL
+566 TSIPVMTI
-574 SAGAKANDSF
+574 SANAAANDSF
-584 EIELGAQNS
+584 KIELGAQNA

-629 VGMLKKNA
+629 IGMLKKNA
-637 DKLSE
+637 DKLTE

>member
-1 MLERYLFKSGSF
+1 M
-13 LACLAAALSQHIV
+13 
-26 DNGLIF
+26 NF
-32 SGEQWAMAVDLM
+32 SGEQQAMALDLM

-77 VEQKSDDAQWNGNNY
+77 VEQKADDAQWNGNSY

-106 DQFVA
+106 DQFAA

-134 DDFTSNSAVNSVN
+134 DDFTSKSAVNSVN

-185 AHETLTNIRTD
+185 SHETLTNIRTD
-196 VDQQLSVSL
+196 VNQQLSVSL
-205 ERVNALGQELA
+205 DRVNALGQELA

-237 QRTLINELAKYTQVT
+237 QRTLINELAQYTQVT

-272 VSGVT
+272 VSGVS
-277 ASQLKLIDG
+277 ASQLKLVDG

-303 KPIKSDTV
+303 KPIKSDTI

-332 LGQMAIGF
+332 LGQMALGF
-340 GSQMN
+340 ASQMN

-353 LNGQQGQALFNDINS
+353 LEGQQGQALFNDINS
-368 TEAMSQ
+368 PNAMSQ

-389 IDDINQLKL
+389 IDDINQLKI

-405 EAEEGIDKKISISHM
+405 DATSHTL
-420 VIDQQGNKTQLEA
+420 IDQQGNKTALTA
-433 NDEGKFVAKVDGL
+433 NAKGKFEAKVDGL
-446 EIIVNEQP
+446 EITINKP
-454 SLIAGETETTII
+454 PTLMAGETETVII

-479 MTDPRGLAGH
+479 LTDPRGLAGH
-489 RQFTAIAAESNSGSA
+489 RQLTAIAAESNLGSA
-504 TITKLDNV
+504 TITKATAVSDN
-512 PDDAAGRYQL
+512 AAGRYQL
-522 KLNSVD
+522 QLNAAGD
-528 EKMTV
+528 QV
-533 TVTDLKTNAEVE
+533 TVTDLKTNTNIELADNQYSAEK
-545 LVDNSYSV
+545 
-553 DDGATIVFKTSDT
+553 GATIAFKTGATS
-566 TSIPVMTL
+566 SIPVMTL

-584 EIELGAQNS
+584 EVELGTQNA

-618 VIDVFEGLATD
+618 VIDLFEGLATD
-629 VGMLKKNA
+629 IGMLKKNA

>member
-13 LACLAAALSQHIV
+13 LACLAAALSQHVV

-32 SGEQWAMAVDLM
+32 SGEQWAMAIDLM

-77 VEQKSDDAQWNGNNY
+77 VEQKTDDAQWNGNNY

-106 DQFVA
+106 DQFAA

-134 DDFTSNSAVNSVN
+134 DDFTSKSAVNSVN
-147 SMNDFYHSVRS
+147 SMNDFYHSMRS

-185 AHETLTNIRTD
+185 SHETLTNIRTD
-196 VDQQLSVSL
+196 VNQQLSVSL

-320 VRDDVID
+320 VRDDVIE

-340 GSQMN
+340 ASQMN

-368 TEAMSQ
+368 PNAMSQ

-389 IDDINQLKL
+389 IDDINQLKI

-405 EAEEGIDKKISISHM
+405 DATSHTL
-420 VIDQQGNKTQLEA
+420 VDQQGNKTALTVNA
-433 NDEGKFVAKVDGL
+433 KGKFEAKVNGL
-446 EIIVNEQP
+446 EITINKLP
-454 SLIAGETETTII
+454 TLMAGETETAII

-479 MTDPRGLAGH
+479 LTDPRGLAGH
-489 RQFTAIAAESNSGSA
+489 RQLTAIAAESNTGSA
-504 TITKLDNV
+504 TITKATAVPDNV
-512 PDDAAGRYQL
+512 AGRYQL
-522 KLNSVD
+522 QLNAAGD
-528 EKMTV
+528 QI
-533 TVTDLKTNAEVE
+533 TVTDLKNNAEVE
-545 LVDNSYSV
+545 LVDNSYSA
-553 DDGATIVFKTSDT
+553 DKSATIAFKTGATS
-566 TSIPVMTL
+566 SIPVMTI
-574 SAGAKANDSF
+574 SANAAANDSF
-584 EIELGAQNS
+584 EIELGTQNS

-605 VQHQKTMA
+605 VQHQKTME

-618 VIDVFEGLATD
+618 VIDVFESLATD

>member
-1 MLERYLFKSGSF
+1 
-13 LACLAAALSQHIV
+13 
-26 DNGLIF
+26 
-32 SGEQWAMAVDLM
+32 MAVDLM

-77 VEQKSDDAQWNGNNY
+77 VEQKADNAHWNGNNY

-106 DQFVA
+106 DQFAA

-134 DDFTSNSAVNSVN
+134 DDFTSKSAVNSVN
-147 SMNDFYHSVRS
+147 SINDFYHSVRS

-196 VDQQLSVSL
+196 VNQQLDVSL

-222 QQQSSS
+222 QQQSNS

-272 VSGVT
+272 VSGVS
-277 ASQLKLIDG
+277 ASQLQLVDG
-286 DPDIANKQIALI
+286 DPDVANKQIALI

-303 KPIKSDTV
+303 KPIKSDTI

-353 LNGQQGQALFNDINS
+353 LNGQQGQALFNDMNS
-368 TEAMSQ
+368 AKAMSQ

-405 EAEEGIDKKISISHM
+405 DASSHTL
-420 VIDQQGNKTQLEA
+420 IDQQGNKTQLEA
-433 NDEGKFVAKVDGL
+433 DADGKFVAKVDGL
-446 EIIVNEQP
+446 EITINQP
-454 SLIAGETETTII
+454 PTLTAGETETTII

-489 RQFTAIAAESNSGSA
+489 RQLTAIAAESNTGSA
-504 TITKLDNV
+504 TITKATAV
-512 PDDAAGRYQL
+512 PDNAAGRYQL
-522 KLNSVD
+522 QLNAAGD
-528 EKMTV
+528 QV
-533 TVTDLKTNAEVE
+533 TVTDLKTNTNVE
-545 LVDNSYSV
+545 LVDNRYSAA
-553 DDGATIVFKTSDT
+553 DGANIAFKTSAT
-566 TSIPVMTL
+566 TSMPVMTI
-574 SAGAKANDSF
+574 SANAAANDSF
-584 EIELGAQNS
+584 EIELGAQNA

-613 DGKSS
+613 NGKSS

-629 VGMLKKNA
+629 IGMLKKNA
-637 DKLSE
+637 DKLTE

>member
-13 LACLAAALSQHIV
+13 LACLAAALSQHVV

-77 VEQKSDDAQWNGNNY
+77 VEQKTDDAQWNGNNY

-106 DQFVA
+106 DQFAA

-134 DDFTSNSAVNSVN
+134 DDFTSKSAVNSVN

-185 AHETLTNIRTD
+185 SHETLTNIRTD
-196 VDQQLSVSL
+196 VNQQLSVSL

-222 QQQSSS
+222 QQQSNS

-340 GSQMN
+340 ASQMN

-405 EAEEGIDKKISISHM
+405 DATSHTL
-420 VIDQQGNKTQLEA
+420 IDQQGNETVLTA
-433 NDEGKFVAKVDGL
+433 NTKGKLAAKVDGL
-446 EIIVNEQP
+446 EITINTP
-454 SLIAGETETTII
+454 PTLMAGETETTII

-489 RQFTAIAAESNSGSA
+489 RQFTAIAAESNLGSA
-504 TITKLDNV
+504 TITKAENV

-553 DDGATIVFKTSDT
+553 DKSATIVFKHDDLP
-566 TSIPVMTL
+566 SIPVMTL

>member
-1 MLERYLFKSGSF
+1 M
-13 LACLAAALSQHIV
+13 AL
-26 DNGLIF
+26 
-32 SGEQWAMAVDLM
+32 DLM

-55 KQLDVASHNITNVNT
+55 KQLDVASHNISNVNT

-77 VEQKSDDAQWNGNNY
+77 VEQKTDDAQWNGNSY

-106 DQFVA
+106 DQFAA

-124 NVKQQHLAML
+124 NVKQQHLTML
-134 DDFTSNSAVNSVN
+134 DDFTSKSAVNSVN

-168 RQTVLEHA
+168 RQTVLKHA
-176 NQAAVNLNN
+176 DQAAVNLNN

-196 VDQQLSVSL
+196 VNQQLSVSL

-237 QRTLINELAKYTQVT
+237 QRTLINELAKHTQVT
-252 VLADKGSLANTVIIG
+252 VLADKGSLAHTVIIG

-272 VSGVT
+272 VSGVS

-332 LGQMAIGF
+332 LGQMALGF
-340 GSQMN
+340 ASQMN
-345 DLQQQGVD
+345 QLQAQGVD
-353 LNGQQGQALFNDINS
+353 LEGKQGQALFSDINS
-368 TEAMSQ
+368 ANAMSQ

-405 EAEEGIDKKISISHM
+405 EAEEGRDKKISISHM

-446 EIIVNEQP
+446 EITVNEQP
-454 SLIAGETETTII
+454 TLMAGETETTII
-466 QPLRRGAADISLA
+466 QPLRRGAAEISLA

-489 RQFTAIAAESNSGSA
+489 RQLTAVAAESNSGSA
-504 TITKLDNV
+504 TITKATAV
-512 PDDAAGRYQL
+512 PDNATGWYQLQLNAAGDQ
-522 KLNSVD
+522 
-528 EKMTV
+528 V
-533 TVTDLKTNAEVE
+533 TVTDLKTNTEME
-545 LVDNSYSV
+545 LADNKYSV
-553 DDGATIVFKTSDT
+553 KDGATIAFKTGAT
-566 TSIPVMTL
+566 TSTPIMTL

-584 EIELGAQNS
+584 EIELGAQNA

-605 VQHQKTMA
+605 VQHQKNMA

-618 VIDVFEGLATD
+618 VIDLFEGLATD
-629 VGMLKKNA
+629 IGMLKNNA

-694 MRAV
+694 MRVV

>member
-1 MLERYLFKSGSF
+1 
-13 LACLAAALSQHIV
+13 
-26 DNGLIF
+26 
-32 SGEQWAMAVDLM
+32 MAVDLM

-77 VEQKSDDAQWNGNNY
+77 VEQKTDDAQWNGNNY

-106 DQFVA
+106 DQFAA

-134 DDFTSNSAVNSVN
+134 DDFTSKSAVNSVN

-185 AHETLTNIRTD
+185 SHETLTNIRTD
-196 VDQQLSVSL
+196 VNQQLSVSL

-222 QQQSSS
+222 QQQSNS

-340 GSQMN
+340 ASQMN

-405 EAEEGIDKKISISHM
+405 DATSHTL
-420 VIDQQGNKTQLEA
+420 IDQQGNETVLTA
-433 NDEGKFVAKVDGL
+433 NTKGKLAAKVDGL
-446 EIIVNEQP
+446 EITINTP
-454 SLIAGETETTII
+454 PTLMAGETETTII

-489 RQFTAIAAESNSGSA
+489 RQFTAIAAESNLGSA
-504 TITKLDNV
+504 TITKAENV

-553 DDGATIVFKTSDT
+553 DKSATIVFKHDDLP
-566 TSIPVMTL
+566 SIPVMTL

>member
-1 MLERYLFKSGSF
+1 
-13 LACLAAALSQHIV
+13 
-26 DNGLIF
+26 
-32 SGEQWAMAVDLM
+32 MAVDLM

-77 VEQKSDDAQWNGNNY
+77 VEQKADDAQWNGNSY

-106 DQFVA
+106 DQFAA

-134 DDFTSNSAVNSVN
+134 DDFTSKSAVNSVN
-147 SMNDFYHSVRS
+147 SMNDFYHSVRY
-158 LADNPSDLGS
+158 LADNPNDLGS

-196 VDQQLSVSL
+196 VNQQLSVSL

-237 QRTLINELAKYTQVT
+237 QRTLINELAQYTQVT

-272 VSGVT
+272 VSGVS
-277 ASQLKLIDG
+277 ASQLKLVDG

-303 KPIKSDTV
+303 KPIKSDTI

-332 LGQMAIGF
+332 LGQMALGF

-368 TEAMSQ
+368 PNAMSQ

-389 IDDINQLKL
+389 IDDINQLKI

-405 EAEEGIDKKISISHM
+405 EAVEGIDKKIAISHM

-454 SLIAGETETTII
+454 SLIAGETETAII

-479 MTDPRGLAGH
+479 LTDPRGLAGH
-489 RQFTAIAAESNSGSA
+489 RQLTAIAAESNLGSA
-504 TITKLDNV
+504 TITKATAVSDN
-512 PDDAAGRYQL
+512 AAGRYQL
-522 KLNSVD
+522 QLNAAGD
-528 EKMTV
+528 QV
-533 TVTDLKTNAEVE
+533 TVTDLKTNTEME
-545 LVDNSYSV
+545 LTDNKYSV
-553 DDGATIVFKTSDT
+553 KDGATIAFKTSAT
-566 TSIPVMTL
+566 TSTPIMSL

-584 EIELGAQNS
+584 EVELGTQNA

-618 VIDVFEGLATD
+618 VIDLFEGLATD
-629 VGMLKKNA
+629 IGMLKKNA

>member
-77 VEQKSDDAQWNGNNY
+77 VEQKTDNAQWNGNNY

-106 DQFVA
+106 DQFAA

-134 DDFTSNSAVNSVN
+134 DDFTSKSAVNSVN

-196 VDQQLSVSL
+196 VNQQLSVSL

-303 KPIKSDTV
+303 KPIKSDTI

-340 GSQMN
+340 ASQMN

-368 TEAMSQ
+368 PNAMSQ

-389 IDDINQLKL
+389 IDDINQLKI

-405 EAEEGIDKKISISHM
+405 DATSHTL
-420 VIDQQGNKTQLEA
+420 VDQQGNKTALTVNA
-433 NDEGKFVAKVDGL
+433 KGKFEAKVDGL
-446 EIIVNEQP
+446 EITINKLP
-454 SLIAGETETTII
+454 TLMAGETETTII

-489 RQFTAIAAESNSGSA
+489 RQLTAIAAESNTGSA
-504 TITKLDNV
+504 TITKATAV
-512 PDDAAGRYQL
+512 PDNAAGRYQL
-522 KLNSVD
+522 QLNAAGD
-528 EKMTV
+528 QV
-533 TVTDLKTNAEVE
+533 TVTDLKTNTEME
-545 LVDNSYSV
+545 LTDNKYSV
-553 DDGATIVFKTSDT
+553 KDGATIAFKTSAT
-566 TSIPVMTL
+566 TSTPIMTL

-593 QGGNGNFLAMQQ
+593 QGGNGNFLAIQQ

-618 VIDVFEGLATD
+618 VIDIFEGLATD

>member
-1 MLERYLFKSGSF
+1 
-13 LACLAAALSQHIV
+13 
-26 DNGLIF
+26 
-32 SGEQWAMAVDLM
+32 MAVDLM

-77 VEQKSDDAQWNGNNY
+77 VEQKTDNAQWNGNNY

-106 DQFVA
+106 DQFAA

-134 DDFTSNSAVNSVN
+134 DDFTSKSAVNSVN

-185 AHETLTNIRTD
+185 SHETLTNIRTD
-196 VDQQLSVSL
+196 VNQQLSVSL

-303 KPIKSDTV
+303 KPIKSDAI

-374 RALKPFGSSSDISVK
+374 RALKPFGSDSAISVK

-405 EAEEGIDKKISISHM
+405 KATSHTL
-420 VIDQQGNKTQLEA
+420 VDQQGNETVLTA
-433 NDEGKFVAKVDGL
+433 NTKGKFAAKVDGL
-446 EIIVNEQP
+446 EITINTP
-454 SLIAGETETTII
+454 PTLMAGETETTII

-489 RQFTAIAAESNSGSA
+489 RPLTAVAAESNTGSA
-504 TITKLDNV
+504 TIAKVSTAVPDNFGGNYQVKFNDKLD
-512 PDDAAGRYQL
+512 QI
-522 KLNSVD
+522 
-528 EKMTV
+528 
-533 TVTDLKTNAEVE
+533 TVTDLKTNTNVE

-553 DDGATIVFKTSDT
+553 DDGATIAFKTSDT
-566 TSIPVMTL
+566 TSIPVMTI
-574 SAGAKANDSF
+574 SANAAANDSF
-584 EIELGAQNS
+584 EIEIGAQNS

>member
-1 MLERYLFKSGSF
+1 M
-13 LACLAAALSQHIV
+13 
-26 DNGLIF
+26 NF
-32 SGEQWAMAVDLM
+32 SGEQQAMALDLM

-77 VEQKSDDAQWNGNNY
+77 VEQKADDAQWNGNSY

-106 DQFVA
+106 DQFAA

-134 DDFTSNSAVNSVN
+134 DDFTSKSAVNSVN

-185 AHETLTNIRTD
+185 SHETLTNIRTD
-196 VDQQLSVSL
+196 VNQQLSVSL
-205 ERVNALGQELA
+205 DRVNALGQELA

-237 QRTLINELAKYTQVT
+237 QRTLINELAQYTQVT

-272 VSGVT
+272 VSGVS
-277 ASQLKLIDG
+277 ASQLKLVDG

-303 KPIKSDTV
+303 KPIKSDTI

-332 LGQMAIGF
+332 LGQMALGF
-340 GSQMN
+340 ASQMN

-353 LNGQQGQALFNDINS
+353 LEGQQGQALFNDINS
-368 TEAMSQ
+368 PNAMSQ

-389 IDDINQLKL
+389 IDDINQLKI

-405 EAEEGIDKKISISHM
+405 DATSHTL
-420 VIDQQGNKTQLEA
+420 IDQQGNKTALTA
-433 NDEGKFVAKVDGL
+433 NAKGKFEAKVDGL
-446 EIIVNEQP
+446 EITINKP
-454 SLIAGETETTII
+454 PTLMAGETETTII

-479 MTDPRGLAGH
+479 LTDPRGLAGH
-489 RQFTAIAAESNSGSA
+489 RQLTAIAAESNLGSA
-504 TITKLDNV
+504 TITKATAVSDN
-512 PDDAAGRYQL
+512 AAGRYQL
-522 KLNSVD
+522 QLNAAGD
-528 EKMTV
+528 QV
-533 TVTDLKTNAEVE
+533 TVTDLKTNTNIELADNKYSAEK
-545 LVDNSYSV
+545 
-553 DDGATIVFKTSDT
+553 GATIAFKTGATS
-566 TSIPVMTL
+566 SIPVMTL

-584 EIELGAQNS
+584 EVELGTQNA

-618 VIDVFEGLATD
+618 VIDLFEGLATD
-629 VGMLKKNA
+629 IGMLKKNA

>member
-1 MLERYLFKSGSF
+1 M
-13 LACLAAALSQHIV
+13 AL
-26 DNGLIF
+26 
-32 SGEQWAMAVDLM
+32 DLM

-55 KQLDVASHNITNVNT
+55 KQLDVASHNISNVNT

-77 VEQKSDDAQWNGNNY
+77 VEQKTDDAQWNGNSY

-106 DQFVA
+106 DQFAA

-124 NVKQQHLAML
+124 NVKQQHLTML
-134 DDFTSNSAVNSVN
+134 DDFTSKSAVNSVN

-168 RQTVLEHA
+168 RQTVLKHA
-176 NQAAVNLNN
+176 DQAAVNLNN

-196 VDQQLSVSL
+196 VNQQLSVSL

-237 QRTLINELAKYTQVT
+237 QRTLINELAKHTQVT
-252 VLADKGSLANTVIIG
+252 VLADKGSLAHTVIIG

-272 VSGVT
+272 VSGVS

-332 LGQMAIGF
+332 LGQMALGF
-340 GSQMN
+340 ASQMN
-345 DLQQQGVD
+345 QLQAQGVD
-353 LNGQQGQALFNDINS
+353 LEGKQGQALFNDINS
-368 TEAMSQ
+368 ANAMSQ
-374 RALKPFGSSSDISVK
+374 RALKPFGSQSDISVK

-405 EAEEGIDKKISISHM
+405 KATSHTL
-420 VIDQQGNKTQLEA
+420 VDQQGNETKLKA
-433 NDEGKFVAKVDGL
+433 DADGKFVAKVDGL
-446 EIIVNEQP
+446 EITINTP
-454 SLIAGETETTII
+454 STLMAGETETTII

-489 RQFTAIAAESNSGSA
+489 RQLTAVAAESNLGSA
-504 TITKLDNV
+504 TITKAENV

-528 EKMTV
+528 EKMTL

-545 LVDNSYSV
+545 LVDNSYST
-553 DDGATIVFKTSDT
+553 DKSATIVFKHDDPP
-566 TSIPVMTL
+566 SIPVMTL

-629 VGMLKKNA
+629 IGMLKKNA

-694 MRAV
+694 MRVV

>member
-1 MLERYLFKSGSF
+1 
-13 LACLAAALSQHIV
+13 
-26 DNGLIF
+26 
-32 SGEQWAMAVDLM
+32 MAVDLM

-77 VEQKSDDAQWNGNNY
+77 VEQKADNAHWNGNNY

-106 DQFVA
+106 DQFAA

-134 DDFTSNSAVNSVN
+134 DDFTSKSAVNSVN
-147 SMNDFYHSVRS
+147 SINDFYHSVRS

-196 VDQQLSVSL
+196 VNQQLEVSL

-222 QQQSSS
+222 QQQSTS

-272 VSGVT
+272 VSGVS
-277 ASQLKLIDG
+277 ASQLKLVDG
-286 DPDIANKQIALI
+286 DPDVANKQIALI

-303 KPIKSDTV
+303 KPIKSDTI

-345 DLQQQGVD
+345 ELQQQGVD

-405 EAEEGIDKKISISHM
+405 EAEEGIDKKISISHT
-420 VIDQQGNKTQLEA
+420 VIDQQGNKTKLEA
-433 NDEGKFVAKVDGL
+433 DADADGKFVAKVDGL
-446 EIIVNEQP
+446 EITINTP
-454 SLIAGETETTII
+454 PTLITAGETETTII

-489 RQFTAIAAESNSGSA
+489 RQFTAIAAESNLGSA
-504 TITKLDNV
+504 TITKAENV
-512 PDDAAGRYQL
+512 PDNAAGRYQL

-533 TVTDLKTNAEVE
+533 TVTDLKTNDEVE

-584 EIELGAQNS
+584 EIELGAQNA

-613 DGKSS
+613 NGKSS

-629 VGMLKKNA
+629 IGMLKKNA
-637 DKLSE
+637 DKLTE